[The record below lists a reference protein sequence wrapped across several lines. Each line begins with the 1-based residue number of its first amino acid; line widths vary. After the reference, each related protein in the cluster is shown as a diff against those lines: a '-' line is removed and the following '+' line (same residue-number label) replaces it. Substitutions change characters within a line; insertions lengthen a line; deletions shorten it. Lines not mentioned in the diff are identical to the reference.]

1 MVILIDEKK
10 EKKYETRGNAGDFV
24 DFLWKAEP
32 PRKLVPPRRKIDTH
46 KKLNLPAWVSDKKDE
61 IWKKWKKFKM

>member
-10 EKKYETRGNAGDFV
+10 RKKYETRGNAADSV

-32 PRKLVPPRRKIDTH
+32 PRKLVPPHRKIDTH
-46 KKLNLPAWVSDKKDE
+46 KKLNFPA
-61 IWKKWKKFKM
+61 

>member
-10 EKKYETRGNAGDFV
+10 EKKYETRGNATDFM

-32 PRKLVPPRRKIDTH
+32 PRKLLLSRRKTYTH
-46 KKLNLPAWVSDKKDE
+46 KNMNFATRVSDKKDE
-61 IWKKWKKFKM
+61 N